1 MKINFKKLS
10 FIVLFFT
17 MLNGNNF
24 SKGLD
29 HYRSRA
35 QGSVGLKAKSEPINS
50 AILEF
55 EEGMLSSVNAQESGV
70 YLLRSYYYKGQ
81 FIIEDNDEKKEIFNK
96 GKILGESLIKK
107 YPKSAAIRYWYLVNL
122 GRWSQVYGTFAAAKE
137 GVADLMRKHSQKII
151 DLDPEYMNGGGYL
164 MLGAIHLKSP
174 YIPFILSWPS
184 NKEAIKY
191 LKLALNQGEKTPSQV
206 VYLARALYK
215 DGKKDKAIQHLKNLI
230 STPIS
235 ELNKV
240 EDLQYKIE
248 AENLLADW
256 G

>member
-1 MKINFKKLS
+1 MKKFLFIS
-10 FIVLFFT
+10 FLFTILF
-17 MLNGNNF
+17 GNNL

-29 HYRSRA
+29 FYRSRA
-35 QGSVGLKAKSEPINS
+35 EDSVGLKAKAEPINS
-50 AILEF
+50 AIEEF
-55 EEGMLSSVNAQESGV
+55 EKGMLSSVNALESGV

-81 FIIEDNDEKKEIFNK
+81 FVLKDNDEKKEIFNK

-107 YPKSAAIRYWYLVNL
+107 YPRSAAIRYWYLVNL

-137 GVADLMRKHSQKII
+137 GVADLMRTHSQKII
-151 DLDPEYMNGGGYL
+151 DLDPEYMNGGGYF

-206 VYLARALYK
+206 VYLSRALYK
-215 DGKKDKAIQHLKNLI
+215 EGKKDKAIQHLKNLL
-230 STPIS
+230 SMPIS

>member
-1 MKINFKKLS
+1 MKKFLFIS
-10 FIVLFFT
+10 FLFTILF
-17 MLNGNNF
+17 GNNL

-29 HYRSRA
+29 LYRSRA
-35 QGSVGLKAKSEPINS
+35 EGSVGLKAKAEPINS
-50 AILEF
+50 AIEEF
-55 EEGMLSSVNAQESGV
+55 EKGMLSSVNALECGV

-81 FIIEDNDEKKEIFNK
+81 FVLKDNDEKKEIFNK

-107 YPKSAAIRYWYLVNL
+107 YPKSPAIRYWYLVNL

-137 GVADLMRKHSQKII
+137 GVADLMRTHSQKII
-151 DLDPEYMNGGGYL
+151 DLDPEYMNGGGYF

-230 STPIS
+230 SIPIS

>member
-1 MKINFKKLS
+1 MKINIIKLLLTS
-10 FIVLFFT
+10 FFSA
-17 MLNGNNF
+17 MLCGNDF

-35 QGSVGLKAKSEPINS
+35 EGSVGLKAKSEPIDS
-50 AILEF
+50 AIKEF
-55 EEGMLSSVNAQESGV
+55 EKGMLNSTDVLESGV

-81 FIIEDNDEKKEIFNK
+81 FVIDDDDEKKEIFNK

-107 YPKSAAIRYWYLVNL
+107 YPKSADVRYWYLVNL
-122 GRWSQVYGTFAAAKE
+122 GRWAQVYGTFAAAKE
-137 GVADLMRKHSQKII
+137 GVADLMRTHSQKII
-151 DLDPEYMNGGGYL
+151 DLDPTYMNGGGYF

-230 STPIS
+230 SRPIS

>member
-1 MKINFKKLS
+1 MKKFLFIS
-10 FIVLFFT
+10 FLFTILF
-17 MLNGNNF
+17 GNNL

-35 QGSVGLKAKSEPINS
+35 EGSVGLKAKAEPINS
-50 AILEF
+50 AIEEF
-55 EEGMLSSVNAQESGV
+55 EKGMLSSVNALESGV

-81 FIIEDNDEKKEIFNK
+81 FILEDNDEKKEIFNK
-96 GKILGESLIKK
+96 GKTLGESLIKK

-137 GVADLMRKHSQKII
+137 GVADLMRTHSQKII
-151 DLDPEYMNGGGYL
+151 DLDPEYMNGGGYF
-164 MLGAIHLKSP
+164 MLGASHLKSP

-230 STPIS
+230 SMPIS

>member
-1 MKINFKKLS
+1 MKKFLFIS
-10 FIVLFFT
+10 FLFTILF
-17 MLNGNNF
+17 GNNL

-29 HYRSRA
+29 LYRSRA
-35 QGSVGLKAKSEPINS
+35 EGSVGLKAKAEPINS
-50 AILEF
+50 AIEEF
-55 EEGMLSSVNAQESGV
+55 EKGMLSSVNALESGV

-81 FIIEDNDEKKEIFNK
+81 FVLKDNDEKKEIFNK

-107 YPKSAAIRYWYLVNL
+107 YPKSPAIRYWYLVNL

-137 GVADLMRKHSQKII
+137 GVADLMRTHSQKII
-151 DLDPEYMNGGGYL
+151 DLDPEYMNGGGYF

-230 STPIS
+230 SMPIS

>member
-1 MKINFKKLS
+1 MKKFLFIS
-10 FIVLFFT
+10 FLFTILF
-17 MLNGNNF
+17 GNNL

-29 HYRSRA
+29 LYRSRA
-35 QGSVGLKAKSEPINS
+35 EGSVGLKAKAEPINS
-50 AILEF
+50 AIEEF
-55 EEGMLSSVNAQESGV
+55 EKGMLSSVNALESGV

-81 FIIEDNDEKKEIFNK
+81 FVLKDNDEKKEIFNK

-137 GVADLMRKHSQKII
+137 GVADLMRTHSQKII
-151 DLDPEYMNGGGYL
+151 DLDPEYMNGGGYF

-230 STPIS
+230 SIPIS

>member
-1 MKINFKKLS
+1 MKKFLFIS
-10 FIVLFFT
+10 FLFTILF
-17 MLNGNNF
+17 GNNL

-29 HYRSRA
+29 LYRSRA
-35 QGSVGLKAKSEPINS
+35 EGSVGLKAKAEPINS
-50 AILEF
+50 AIEEF
-55 EEGMLSSVNAQESGV
+55 EKGMLSSVNALESGV

-81 FIIEDNDEKKEIFNK
+81 FVLKDNDEKKEIFNK

-122 GRWSQVYGTFAAAKE
+122 GRWSQVYGMFAAAKE
-137 GVADLMRKHSQKII
+137 GVADLMRTHSQKII
-151 DLDPEYMNGGGYL
+151 DLDPEYMNGGGYF

-230 STPIS
+230 SMPIS

>member
-1 MKINFKKLS
+1 MKKFLFIS
-10 FIVLFFT
+10 FLFTILF
-17 MLNGNNF
+17 GNNL

-29 HYRSRA
+29 LYRSRA
-35 QGSVGLKAKSEPINS
+35 EGSVGLKAKAEPINS
-50 AILEF
+50 AIEEF
-55 EEGMLSSVNAQESGV
+55 EKGMLSSVNALESGV

-81 FIIEDNDEKKEIFNK
+81 FVLKDNDEKKEIFNK

-137 GVADLMRKHSQKII
+137 GVADLMRTHSQKII
-151 DLDPEYMNGGGYL
+151 DLDPEYMNGGGYF

-191 LKLALNQGEKTPSQV
+191 LKLALNQGEKRPSQV

-230 STPIS
+230 SRPIS

-256 G
+256 D

>member
-1 MKINFKKLS
+1 MKKFLFIS
-10 FIVLFFT
+10 FLFTILF
-17 MLNGNNF
+17 GNNL

-35 QGSVGLKAKSEPINS
+35 EGSVGLKAKAEPINS
-50 AILEF
+50 AIEEF
-55 EEGMLSSVNAQESGV
+55 EKGMLSSVNALESGV

-81 FIIEDNDEKKEIFNK
+81 FVLKDNDEKKEIFNK

-137 GVADLMRKHSQKII
+137 GVADLMRTHSQKII
-151 DLDPEYMNGGGYL
+151 DLDPKYMNGGGYF

-215 DGKKDKAIQHLKNLI
+215 DGKKDKAIQQLKNLI
-230 STPIS
+230 SMPIS

>member
-1 MKINFKKLS
+1 MKKFLFIS
-10 FIVLFFT
+10 FLFTILF
-17 MLNGNNF
+17 GNNL

-35 QGSVGLKAKSEPINS
+35 EGSVGLKAKADPINS
-50 AILEF
+50 AIIEF
-55 EEGMLSSVNAQESGV
+55 EKGMLSSVNALESGV

-81 FIIEDNDEKKEIFNK
+81 FVLKDNDEKKEIFNK

-107 YPKSAAIRYWYLVNL
+107 YPKSPAIRYWYLVNL

-137 GVADLMRKHSQKII
+137 GVADLMRTHSQKII
-151 DLDPEYMNGGGYL
+151 DLDPEYMNGGGYF

-230 STPIS
+230 SMPIS

>member
-1 MKINFKKLS
+1 MKIDFNKFFFILS
-10 FIVLFFT
+10 LFAI
-17 MLNGNNF
+17 LNGNNF

-29 HYRSRA
+29 YYRSRA
-35 QGSVGLKAKSEPINS
+35 EGSVGLKAKAEPINS
-50 AILEF
+50 AIKEF
-55 EEGMLSSVNAQESGV
+55 EKGMLSPINVLDSGV

-81 FIIEDNDEKKEIFNK
+81 FTLQDKDEKKAIFNK
-96 GKILGESLIKK
+96 GKTLGESLIKK

-137 GVADLMRKHSQKII
+137 GVADLMRTHSQKII
-151 DLDPEYMNGGGYL
+151 DLDPEYADGGGYF

-191 LKLALNQGEKTPSQV
+191 LKLAMNEGEKTPSQI
-206 VYLARALYK
+206 VYIARALYK
-215 DGKKDKAIQHLKNLI
+215 GGKKDKAIQHLKNII
-230 STPIS
+230 SMPIS
-235 ELNKV
+235 ELNKI

-248 AENLLADW
+248 AESLLADW

>member
-1 MKINFKKLS
+1 MKKFLFIS
-10 FIVLFFT
+10 FLFTILF
-17 MLNGNNF
+17 GNNL

-35 QGSVGLKAKSEPINS
+35 EGSVGLKAKAEPINS
-50 AILEF
+50 AIEEF
-55 EEGMLSSVNAQESGV
+55 EKGMLSSVNALESGV

-81 FIIEDNDEKKEIFNK
+81 FVLKDNDEKKEIFNK

-107 YPKSAAIRYWYLVNL
+107 YPKSPAIRYWYLVNL

-137 GVADLMRKHSQKII
+137 GVADLMRTHSQKII
-151 DLDPEYMNGGGYL
+151 DLDPEYMNGGGYF

-230 STPIS
+230 SMPIS

>member
-1 MKINFKKLS
+1 M
-10 FIVLFFT
+10 
-17 MLNGNNF
+17 
-24 SKGLD
+24 
-29 HYRSRA
+29 
-35 QGSVGLKAKSEPINS
+35 
-50 AILEF
+50 
-55 EEGMLSSVNAQESGV
+55 
-70 YLLRSYYYKGQ
+70 
-81 FIIEDNDEKKEIFNK
+81 
-96 GKILGESLIKK
+96 
-107 YPKSAAIRYWYLVNL
+107 NL

-137 GVADLMRKHSQKII
+137 GVADLMRTHSQKII
-151 DLDPEYMNGGGYL
+151 DLDPECMNGGGYF

-230 STPIS
+230 SMPIS
-235 ELNKV
+235 ELNKI

>member
-1 MKINFKKLS
+1 MKKFLFIS
-10 FIVLFFT
+10 FLFTILF
-17 MLNGNNF
+17 GNNL

-29 HYRSRA
+29 LYRSRA
-35 QGSVGLKAKSEPINS
+35 EGSVGLKAKAEPINS
-50 AILEF
+50 AIEEF
-55 EEGMLSSVNAQESGV
+55 EKGMLSSVNALESGV

-81 FIIEDNDEKKEIFNK
+81 FVLKDNDEKKEIFNK

-107 YPKSAAIRYWYLVNL
+107 YPRSAAIRYWYLVNL

-137 GVADLMRKHSQKII
+137 GVADLMRTHSQKII
-151 DLDPEYMNGGGYL
+151 DLDPEYMNGGGYF

-191 LKLALNQGEKTPSQV
+191 LKLALNQGEKTPSQI
-206 VYLARALYK
+206 VYIARALYK

-230 STPIS
+230 SRPIS

-248 AENLLADW
+248 AESLLADW

>member
-1 MKINFKKLS
+1 MKKFLFIS
-10 FIVLFFT
+10 FLFTILF
-17 MLNGNNF
+17 GNNL

-29 HYRSRA
+29 LYRSRA
-35 QGSVGLKAKSEPINS
+35 EGSVGLKAKAEPINS
-50 AILEF
+50 AIEEF
-55 EEGMLSSVNAQESGV
+55 EKGMLSSVNALESGV

-81 FIIEDNDEKKEIFNK
+81 FVLKDNDEKKEIFNK

-107 YPKSAAIRYWYLVNL
+107 YPKSPAIRYWYLVNL

-137 GVADLMRKHSQKII
+137 GVADLMRTHSQKII
-151 DLDPEYMNGGGYL
+151 DLDPEYMNGGGYF

-191 LKLALNQGEKTPSQV
+191 LKLALNQGEKTPSQI

-215 DGKKDKAIQHLKNLI
+215 DGKKDKAIQHLKNLL
-230 STPIS
+230 SMPIS

>member
-1 MKINFKKLS
+1 MKKFLFIS
-10 FIVLFFT
+10 FLFTILF
-17 MLNGNNF
+17 GNNL

-35 QGSVGLKAKSEPINS
+35 EGSVRLKAKAGPISS
-50 AILEF
+50 AIEEF
-55 EEGMLSSVNAQESGV
+55 EKGMHSSVNALESGV

-81 FIIEDNDEKKEIFNK
+81 FVLKDNDEKKEIFNK

-107 YPKSAAIRYWYLVNL
+107 YPRSAAIRYWYLVNL

-137 GVADLMRKHSQKII
+137 GVADLMRTHSQKII
-151 DLDPEYMNGGGYL
+151 DLDPKYMNGGGYF

-230 STPIS
+230 SRPIS

>member
-1 MKINFKKLS
+1 MKKFLFIS
-10 FIVLFFT
+10 FLFTILF
-17 MLNGNNF
+17 GNNL

-29 HYRSRA
+29 LYRSRA
-35 QGSVGLKAKSEPINS
+35 EGSVGLKAKAEPINS
-50 AILEF
+50 AIEEF
-55 EEGMLSSVNAQESGV
+55 EKGMLSSVNALESGV

-81 FIIEDNDEKKEIFNK
+81 FVLKDNDEKKEIFNK

-137 GVADLMRKHSQKII
+137 GVADLMRTHSQKII
-151 DLDPEYMNGGGYL
+151 DLDPEYMNGGGYF

-230 STPIS
+230 SMPIS

>member
-1 MKINFKKLS
+1 MKKFFFIS
-10 FIVLFFT
+10 FLFTILF
-17 MLNGNNF
+17 GNNL

-29 HYRSRA
+29 LYRSRA
-35 QGSVGLKAKSEPINS
+35 EGSVGLKAKAEPINS
-50 AILEF
+50 AIEEF
-55 EEGMLSSVNAQESGV
+55 EKGMLSSVNALESGI

-81 FIIEDNDEKKEIFNK
+81 FVIEDNDEKKEIFNK

-107 YPKSAAIRYWYLVNL
+107 YPRSAAIRYWYLVNL

-137 GVADLMRKHSQKII
+137 GVADLMRTHSQKII
-151 DLDPEYMNGGGYL
+151 DLDPKYMNGGGYF

-230 STPIS
+230 SMPIS

>member
-1 MKINFKKLS
+1 MKKFLFIS
-10 FIVLFFT
+10 FFFT
-17 MLNGNNF
+17 ISFSNNL

-29 HYRSRA
+29 HYRSRSE
-35 QGSVGLKAKSEPINS
+35 GSVGLKAKAEPINS
-50 AILEF
+50 AIEEF
-55 EEGMLSSVNAQESGV
+55 EKGMLSSVNALESGI

-96 GKILGESLIKK
+96 GKILGESLIKQ

-151 DLDPEYMNGGGYL
+151 DLDPEYMNGGGYF

>member
-1 MKINFKKLS
+1 MKKFLFIS
-10 FIVLFFT
+10 FLFTILFGSN
-17 MLNGNNF
+17 L

-29 HYRSRA
+29 LYRSRA
-35 QGSVGLKAKSEPINS
+35 EGSVGLKAKAEPINS
-50 AILEF
+50 AIEEF
-55 EEGMLSSVNAQESGV
+55 EKGMLSSVNALESGV

-81 FIIEDNDEKKEIFNK
+81 FVLKDNDEKKEIFNK

-107 YPKSAAIRYWYLVNL
+107 YPKSPAIRYWYLVNL

-137 GVADLMRKHSQKII
+137 GVADLMRTHSQKII
-151 DLDPEYMNGGGYL
+151 DLDPAYMNGGGYF

-184 NKEAIKY
+184 NKKAIKY

-215 DGKKDKAIQHLKNLI
+215 DGKKDKAIQHLKNLL
-230 STPIS
+230 SMPIS

>member
-1 MKINFKKLS
+1 MKKFLFIS
-10 FIVLFFT
+10 FLFTILF
-17 MLNGNNF
+17 GNNL

-29 HYRSRA
+29 LYRSRA
-35 QGSVGLKAKSEPINS
+35 EGSVGLKAKAEPINS
-50 AILEF
+50 AIEEF
-55 EEGMLSSVNAQESGV
+55 EKGMLSSVNALESGV

-81 FIIEDNDEKKEIFNK
+81 FVLKDNDEKKEIFNK

-107 YPKSAAIRYWYLVNL
+107 YPKSPAIRYWYLVNL

-137 GVADLMRKHSQKII
+137 GVADLMRTHSQKII
-151 DLDPEYMNGGGYL
+151 DLDPEYMNGGGYF

-191 LKLALNQGEKTPSQV
+191 LKLALNQGEKTPSQI

-230 STPIS
+230 SMPIS

>member
-1 MKINFKKLS
+1 MKKFLFIS
-10 FIVLFFT
+10 FLFTILF
-17 MLNGNNF
+17 GNNL

-35 QGSVGLKAKSEPINS
+35 EGSVGLKAKAEPINS
-50 AILEF
+50 AIEEF
-55 EEGMLSSVNAQESGV
+55 EKGMLSSVNALESGV

-81 FIIEDNDEKKEIFNK
+81 FVLKDNDEKKEIFNK

-107 YPKSAAIRYWYLVNL
+107 YPKSSAIRYWYLVNL

-137 GVADLMRKHSQKII
+137 GVADLMRTHSQKII
-151 DLDPEYMNGGGYL
+151 DLDPEYMNGGGYF

-230 STPIS
+230 SIPIS